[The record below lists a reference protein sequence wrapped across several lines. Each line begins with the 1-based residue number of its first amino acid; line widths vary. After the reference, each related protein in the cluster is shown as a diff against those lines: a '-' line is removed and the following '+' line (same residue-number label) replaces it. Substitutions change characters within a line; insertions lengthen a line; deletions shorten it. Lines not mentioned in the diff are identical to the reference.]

1 MRILQVNNYGYIR
14 GGSDRYFIDIG
25 NLLTRYGE
33 DVEYLTT
40 ENEKNIIKTR
50 YLVKGIDTMH
60 PALSDLLRF
69 FYSQDARK
77 KVKKLITD
85 KKPDIAHLHIYY
97 GQITSSILSVLKD
110 ASIPIVQTLHEYK
123 LFCPV
128 STFIRNGL
136 VCEKCS
142 GRKYWNC
149 IIYRCNRR
157 NLLRSLMVALEAYV
171 ADLLGAKR
179 FIDHFIAVSNFV
191 RSKMIDQGIQASK
204 ISTVYN
210 FVPDDM
216 FCKNHNRIGSYFL
229 YYGRIE
235 HIKGIKTLIKAMKS
249 IKGINLYIAG
259 HGEAEDDLKRYAA
272 ELGIRNVKFIGF
284 KIGEE
289 LKQLIDGSICTIV
302 PSEWNETFG
311 LTVVESFARGKPVI
325 VSNMGGLPEIVID
338 GIDGFIFQAGNVEEL
353 SEKLNW
359 FAMNLKKAEDMG
371 MMGYKKAREKFTS
384 ERHYEEIMKI
394 YRKVLRNV

>member
-25 NLLTRYGE
+25 NLLARYGE

-40 ENEKNIIKTR
+40 ENEKNIVKTR

-110 ASIPIVQTLHEYK
+110 ANIPIVQTLHEYK

-136 VCEKCS
+136 VCEKCA
-142 GRKYWNC
+142 GKKYWNC

-157 NLLRSLMVALEAYV
+157 NLLKSLIVALEAYV
-171 ADLLGAKR
+171 ADFLGAKGL
-179 FIDHFIAVSNFV
+179 IDHFIAVSNFV

-235 HIKGIKTLIKAMKS
+235 HIKGIGTLIKAMKS
-249 IKGINLYIAG
+249 IKGTNLYIAG

-272 ELGIRNVKFIGF
+272 KLGIRNVKFMGF

-302 PSEWNETFG
+302 PSECNETFG

-325 VSNMGGLPEIVID
+325 VSNMGGLPEIVMD

-394 YRKVLRNV
+394 YRKVLRDV